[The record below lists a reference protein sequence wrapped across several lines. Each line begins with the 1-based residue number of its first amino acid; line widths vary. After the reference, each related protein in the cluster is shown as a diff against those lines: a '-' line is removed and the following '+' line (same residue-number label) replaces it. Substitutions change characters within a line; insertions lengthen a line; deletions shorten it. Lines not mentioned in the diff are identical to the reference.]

1 MEAKSMMGNEKI
13 LQGLRFHGSVLIER
27 KKKGCKKSETINSP
41 VDGSLLVL
49 SLVWKEC
56 YNIRSGCE
64 IAACNSDV
72 VFATEIT
79 PIIPQILN
87 LDIHHL
93 SPARLVI
100 GIAEGGGFLDRF
112 LN

>member
-1 MEAKSMMGNEKI
+1 MKDTTG
-13 LQGLRFHGSVLIER
+13 IEISWECIDR
-27 KKKGCKKSETINSP
+27 EEKKGCKKSETINSP